1 MRKFFSKIHLWLSV
15 PFGIIISLVALSGAS
30 LVFESEV
37 TEAMNPHLYRIEVA
51 ENAERLAPSVII
63 EKLSGQIPDSLQVL
77 SIQFSSEKDA
87 ACIVGFKNAGRKT
100 LSVNPYTGEVNG
112 WIEGNRFFQTMR
124 RLHRWLLD
132 APAAK
137 GEMSVGKMLVGIS
150 TIVMIVILV
159 SGLFIWIPRSRKAL
173 KNRLSV
179 SCTKGWRRFWYD
191 SHVALGFYSTLFLLV
206 MALTGLTWSFGW
218 YRTAA
223 YSLFGGEVKTE
234 QSHNTGS
241 LQKETKQERP
251 RKSIKP
257 DYKVWDNVMQE
268 LEERYS
274 SYGYIKVENGTVL
287 INKTKGHG
295 MRKSDNVVF
304 DTLTGNI
311 NNIVLYEEVP
321 VSRKLKGFF
330 YSFHT
335 GSWGGVWTKVL
346 YFIAA
351 LIGGVL
357 PLSGYYLW
365 IKRKAK
371 KRLGGK

>member
-63 EKLSGQIPDSLQVL
+63 EKLSGQIPDSLQVS

-87 ACIVGFKNAGRKT
+87 ACIVSFKNAGRKT

-124 RLHRWLLD
+124 SLHRWLLD

-137 GEMSVGKMLVGIS
+137 GEMSVGKMIVGVS

-223 YSLFGGEVKTE
+223 YSLFGGGVKTE

-241 LQKETKQERP
+241 LQKETQQERP
-251 RKSIKP
+251 RKNIKP

-274 SYGYIKVENGTVL
+274 SYGYIKVENGTVQ

-295 MRKSDNVVF
+295 MRKSDKVVF
-304 DTLTGNI
+304 DTLTGKI

-321 VSRKLKGFF
+321 VSQKLKGFF

-335 GSWGGVWTKVL
+335 GSWGGVWTKIL

-365 IKRKAK
+365 IKRTAN
-371 KRLGGK
+371 KRSCGN

>member
-1 MRKFFSKIHLWLSV
+1 MWLSV

-63 EKLSGQIPDSLQVL
+63 EKLSGQIPDSLQVS

-87 ACIVGFKNAGRKT
+87 ACIVSFKNAGRKT

-124 RLHRWLLD
+124 SLHRWLLD

-137 GEMSVGKMLVGIS
+137 GEMSVGKMIVGVS

-223 YSLFGGEVKTE
+223 YSLFGGGVKTE

-241 LQKETKQERP
+241 LQKETQQERP
-251 RKSIKP
+251 RKNIKP
-257 DYKVWDNVMQE
+257 DYKVWDNVMHE

-274 SYGYIKVENGTVL
+274 SYGYIKVENGTVQ

-295 MRKSDNVVF
+295 MRKSDKVVF
-304 DTLTGNI
+304 DTLTGKI

-321 VSRKLKGFF
+321 VSQKLKGFF

-335 GSWGGVWTKVL
+335 GSWGGVWTKIL

-365 IKRKAK
+365 IKRTAN
-371 KRLGGK
+371 KRSCGN